1 MNAINYGGRNHPLR
15 PPLETTQQGL
25 VVQSLEKYVTP
36 QSAPSSPSGLTW
48 SARLILN
55 YKKLPYRTHWL
66 EFPDIAPHLKSLGIP
81 PNAQGK
87 PYTVPTIH
95 FPSTDAHPVDEYIMD
110 SKAIAIA
117 LEKAYPDPPLH
128 LDAPQLAKAEE
139 LRGQAIGALM
149 GPFAGKGLAL
159 LNERSKEY
167 MATANLAGFAHGEEA
182 WDGATPV
189 LEAIGA
195 LLKEKGGP
203 FVLGETGM
211 FSSNYLVEL
220 GTNRLRS
227 QCIWLKSNRSVLV
240 SYADFILVSTIHC
253 LRRAGE
259 DLYEKWVE
267 ISPECGRLYDAS
279 KQWLDRDQ

>member
-1 MNAINYGGRNHPLR
+1 MAEEITLFDLPSK
-15 PPLETTQQGL
+15 PPN
-25 VVQSLEKYVTP
+25 K
-36 QSAPSSPSGLTW
+36 AW
-48 SARLILN
+48 SFNPWKTRLILN

-203 FVLGETGM
+203 FVLGETASQQVLEQRGHL
-211 FSSNYLVEL
+211 FPGKTHCSTPWARQVGQRTPGTYSFPVACQCSLQAATEDDNNCSLGRRLTPFVTGRSTSSPP
-220 GTNRLRS
+220 
-227 QCIWLKSNRSVLV
+227 
-240 SYADFILVSTIHC
+240 
-253 LRRAGE
+253 
-259 DLYEKWVE
+259 
-267 ISPECGRLYDAS
+267 SPFRM
-279 KQWLDRDQ
+279 